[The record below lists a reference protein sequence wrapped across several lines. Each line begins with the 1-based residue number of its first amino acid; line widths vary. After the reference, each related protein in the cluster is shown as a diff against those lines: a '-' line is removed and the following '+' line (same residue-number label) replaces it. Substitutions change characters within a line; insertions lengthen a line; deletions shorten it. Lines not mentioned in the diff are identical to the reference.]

1 MKYTGYQIFVM
12 IELARI
18 AGVIENGIEYDTT
31 WDLGDA
37 LCKEFQGSE
46 FDDDKEPEY
55 ECMEKFLSSYN
66 QKEFEA
72 FLLTCEKV
80 EKNETDEY
88 VEEQLGKG
96 IYNLKLNN
104 VDYWIDG
111 KLYTITDDGKLILNI
126 GNGKTKI
133 LTTW

>member
-1 MKYTGYQIFVM
+1 MRYTGYQIFVM

-31 WDLGDA
+31 WNLGEK
-37 LCKEFQGSE
+37 LFSEFQGSE

-55 ECMEKFLSSYN
+55 ECMEKFLSAYN

-80 EKNETDEY
+80 EEDETDEY

-96 IYNLKLNN
+96 IYVLKFND
-104 VDYWIDG
+104 VYYWIDG
-111 KLYTITDDGKLILNI
+111 KLYTITNDGKLILNI
-126 GNGKTKI
+126 GNGKTKT